1 MALGLEG
8 YGSGSDSDSDNET
21 TQVAQPAKSTAP
33 QASSSGSKLSLPPP
47 KTSQPRTGAKKVK
60 IGLPSLKPTADDEDD
75 LDSEKPPAKKPR
87 LAPGAAGGR
96 SALLSM
102 LPAPKERN
110 PKPPA
115 PERVLGGGQG
125 KGLVFHTRPS
135 APAVNAD
142 DADEPATSAASKPI
156 PESKPTS
163 DSPAPPTS
171 TPMFM
176 PTNLGGK
183 RKANIS
189 LEEHGVSRS
198 AAKPPPISAA
208 PPVDFFSLGA
218 TSRPLPTAGSSS
230 TASSSSAPAAPL
242 VPSRSAA
249 PEIPTFQPPEPTP
262 TDPYPGYYQLPSGKW
277 EAHDPAYYQKFY
289 KKWQA
294 EYDAHVRALEKGQVR
309 GFEDMDESQMGEVD
323 AAAEMER
330 AKVEVKLREER
341 KALSRGAAAFT
352 EQPKMKI
359 TVSGLRSCRALRG
372 RGISLRRCF
381 TRRTTT
387 ARLWKKRSR
396 KDDAIGRKPATNT
409 V

>member
-1 MALGLEG
+1 MSATLGRMA
-8 YGSGSDSDSDNET
+8 
-21 TQVAQPAKSTAP
+21 STAP
-33 QASSSGSKLSLPPP
+33 QATSSGSKLSLPPS

-102 LPAPKERN
+102 LPAPKEKN

-115 PERVLGGGQG
+115 PDRVLGGGQG

-156 PESKPTS
+156 PESKPIS
-163 DSPAPPTS
+163 DSPAPPAS

-218 TSRPLPTAGSSS
+218 TSRSLPTTGSSS
-230 TASSSSAPAAPL
+230 TASSSSSPAAPL

-330 AKVEVKLREER
+330 AKVEWASGVGQMVEADVDLQASKL
-341 KALSRGAAAFT
+341 
-352 EQPKMKI
+352 
-359 TVSGLRSCRALRG
+359 SGVA
-372 RGISLRRCF
+372 
-381 TRRTTT
+381 
-387 ARLWKKRSR
+387 RSR
-396 KDDAIGRKPATNT
+396 HQLATMLHEAYNNREALEEKIAEGRRNRKEAGNKYGAYNDQPVSACT
-409 V
+409 VPVAV